1 MFGSASLP
9 DGYIY
14 LLQTPESNVYKI
26 GRHDHNNC
34 SRFENI
40 PMDSILLLHENCCDS
55 HTVVRNIIG
64 SFDKEFTNMWPHG
77 DFPHS
82 MYFKGD
88 PEDMKVLIRSIIA
101 ETAKIDVRKDPK
113 RKYDAQYYAQ
123 LEADE
128 DAQSDAKYCAE
139 YYANEDEADE
149 DSPRPTNVRLTIEK
163 AARIKLMLADVRGK
177 VKTRTVSNR
186 PRPPQTNHVI
196 IPEDPK
202 ITCSKCN
209 KTNFTTV
216 AILRRHEKTCDGC
229 DKKQC
234 KLCLQLFLTRQGKH
248 RHICKPVQLQSTTVY
263 ITPPALSE

>member
-14 LLQTPESNVYKI
+14 LLQTPESNVFKI
-26 GRHDHNNC
+26 GRHGHNNC

-55 HTVVRNIIG
+55 HTVVRNIIEL
-64 SFDKEFTNMWPHG
+64 FDKEFTNMWPHG

-82 MYFKGD
+82 KYFKGD

-149 DSPRPTNVRLTIEK
+149 DAKYSPRPTNVRLTIEK

-186 PRPPQTNHVI
+186 PRLVPRLV
-196 IPEDPK
+196 PEDPK
-202 ITCSKCN
+202 NAKCL
-209 KTNFTTV
+209 KCCK
-216 AILRRHEKTCDGC
+216 ILKSISSLRKHDKICDGFHR
-229 DKKQC
+229 KQC
-234 KLCLQLFLTRQGKH
+234 RTCLRMFATPQGKYQH
-248 RHICKPVQLQSTTVY
+248 NKFVQCV
-263 ITPPALSE
+263 PPGSDI